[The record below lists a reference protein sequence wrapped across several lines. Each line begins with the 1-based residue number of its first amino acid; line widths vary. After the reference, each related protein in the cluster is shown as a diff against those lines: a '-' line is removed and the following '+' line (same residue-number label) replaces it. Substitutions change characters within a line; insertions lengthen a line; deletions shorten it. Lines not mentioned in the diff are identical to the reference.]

1 MARNKNLPLEAAKLK
16 ARGAGL
22 AATTKGRKTY
32 FKDRKK
38 DANRKACR
46 GRHNADS

>member
-1 MARNKNLPLEAAKLK
+1 MAAVLTIKIRSNLEIGSVI
-16 ARGAGL
+16 RGSPV
-22 AATTKGRKTY
+22 RPSQY

-46 GRHNADS
+46 GNKNWE